1 VAGRDS
7 NGSAPPVRADQRDAS
22 ANEIVR
28 ALIASGLVGELRL
41 DAETTAG
48 RLGDFVGAARQAGR
62 PVTVMGRL
70 AFEELPA
77 EEPHERWVA
86 EGDGSQAAWRLAYER
101 PPRWQRLIKRG
112 LDLVLASVLLVL
124 LSPVL
129 LTIAIAIK
137 LSTPGPVFYRWRVL
151 GKDGRPFVGYK
162 FRTMV
167 QGADELKATLLPHNR
182 MVGPVFKMAGDPRIT
197 PLGRWLRRYSLDE
210 LPQLWSVLRGDMS
223 LVGPRP
229 VFPKEYGQFELWQM
243 RKLSIVPGITCLWQ
257 VNGRNMIADF
267 DEWVRLDLDYI
278 DRWSL
283 GLDLRIL
290 WQTLSA
296 VVRGTGQ

>member
-1 VAGRDS
+1 MTS
-7 NGSAPPVRADQRDAS
+7 ADQ
-22 ANEIVR
+22 IVR
-28 ALIASGLVGELRL
+28 ELVASGWVGEVRL
-41 DAETTAG
+41 DAETTNGRLADFVDAARTAGRQVTIKG
-48 RLGDFVGAARQAGR
+48 RLGFDD
-62 PVTVMGRL
+62 
-70 AFEELPA
+70 LPA
-77 EEPHERWVA
+77 PGSGERWVA
-86 EGDGSQAAWRLAYER
+86 EGRDGEAHWRLVFGTR
-101 PPRWQRLIKRG
+101 PGWQRAGKRG
-112 LDLVLASVLLVL
+112 VDVVVASAMLVL
-124 LSPVL
+124 LSPL
-129 LTIAIAIK
+129 LLGVGCAVRLTSA
-137 LSTPGPVFYRWRVL
+137 GPVFYRWRVL

-182 MVGPVFKMAGDPRIT
+182 MVGPVFKMAKDPRIT

-229 VFPKEYGQFELWQM
+229 VFPQEYGQFALWQM
-243 RKLSIVPGITCLWQ
+243 RKLSVVPGITCLWQ
-257 VNGRNMIADF
+257 VNGRNTIADF

-283 GLDLRIL
+283 GLDVRIL
-290 WQTLSA
+290 LRTLSA